1 MLSFLVESDT
11 TSLSWFDF
19 LLTNFNGQDVC
30 SFIGGGFGYF
40 YVSLCVKYIY
50 MYIYVCV
57 CVNVTQT
64 GPDISRP

>member
-1 MLSFLVESDT
+1 MGT

-19 LLTNFNGQDVC
+19 LLMFNFNEQDAC
-30 SFIGGGFGYF
+30 SFIGGGFVYF

-50 MYIYVCV
+50 MYIYIYVCVCV